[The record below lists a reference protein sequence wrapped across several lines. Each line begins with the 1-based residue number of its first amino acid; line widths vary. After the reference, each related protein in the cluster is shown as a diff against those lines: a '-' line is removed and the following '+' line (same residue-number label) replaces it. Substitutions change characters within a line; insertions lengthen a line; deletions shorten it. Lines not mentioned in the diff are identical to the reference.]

1 MKWRFIEFLYNWH
14 VFIDLFMEL
23 ESPQLCCDQTSN
35 IIYLFILNGIGTI
48 KSEGDL
54 SFHWTKDY
62 IRMNNDLSLILI
74 KIWNQLL
81 R

>member
-1 MKWRFIEFLYNWH
+1 MQWRFIEFLYNWH

-48 KSEGDL
+48 KSGGDL
-54 SFHWTKDY
+54 FFHWKKRLHKDEQWFLPHFDQNMEP
-62 IRMNNDLSLILI
+62 IT
-74 KIWNQLL
+74 
-81 R
+81 

>member
-1 MKWRFIEFLYNWH
+1 
-14 VFIDLFMEL
+14 MEL

-48 KSEGDL
+48 IFKEIYFSTEK
-54 SFHWTKDY
+54 KDY

>member
-1 MKWRFIEFLYNWH
+1 MQWRFIEFLYNWH

-48 KSEGDL
+48 IFKEIYFSTEKKRL
-54 SFHWTKDY
+54 HKDEQWFLPHFDQNMEP
-62 IRMNNDLSLILI
+62 IT
-74 KIWNQLL
+74 
-81 R
+81 